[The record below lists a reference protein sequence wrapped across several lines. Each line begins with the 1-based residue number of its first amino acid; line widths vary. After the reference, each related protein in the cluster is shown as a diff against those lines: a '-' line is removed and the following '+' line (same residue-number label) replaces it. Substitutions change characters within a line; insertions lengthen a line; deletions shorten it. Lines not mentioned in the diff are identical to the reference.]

1 VADAAPDR
9 YGAAKANLRDTVKW
23 LAAALAGA
31 AGIAVGASP
40 LTALGSL
47 SLHSPRLH
55 AALAALAI
63 AVAALILGAAI
74 VFYLLLTDVFVLE
87 DVLNHGWLIAFVDQR
102 HKDLLPPDYRS
113 LRAVLSEREAAS
125 ATMFTNRGNRAS
137 AEYIA
142 AQNRY
147 ESVKPLLTGLTPLLH
162 LEVFRR
168 RVQRASWALLV
179 CALVG
184 GAGLTCFAWA
194 ANPPHPPGAGH

>member
-9 YGAAKANLRDTVKW
+9 YGPAKANLRDTVKW

-31 AGIAVGASP
+31 AGIAVGTSP

-87 DVLNHGWLIAFVDQR
+87 DVLNHSWLIAFVDQR
-102 HKDLLPPDYRS
+102 RNDLLPPQYRS
-113 LRAVLSEREAAS
+113 LREMLSEREAAS
-125 ATMFTNRGNRAS
+125 ATIFTNGGNRAS
-137 AEYIA
+137 DQYVA
-142 AQNRY
+142 AKKRY
-147 ESVKPLLTGLTPLLH
+147 DDLNPPLTGLTPLLQ
-162 LEVFRR
+162 LELFRR
-168 RVQRASWALLV
+168 RVLRASWALLA
-179 CALVG
+179 CALLG

-194 ANPPHPPGAGH
+194 ANPPHPPGAGR